1 MTWRSKAAWAYL
13 FKDSEPI
20 AAELWAIM
28 GWEDAAPYV
37 NGQLE
42 QFSAIYARMGEPF
55 WRTIGYFP
63 PVLSGDGELDL
74 AELHAAS
81 LYF

>member
-1 MTWRSKAAWAYL
+1 MTWRSKAAWAFL
-13 FKDSEPI
+13 SKDSEPI

-28 GWEDAAPYV
+28 GWEALGESYELFHAFYALRGDA
-37 NGQLE
+37 
-42 QFSAIYARMGEPF
+42 F
-55 WRTIGYFP
+55 WPAIGYFP
-63 PVLSGDGELDL
+63 AVLDGGNTIDL